1 MITPRAKEILGKVAD
16 VIKAQPD
23 IQFMVEGH
31 TDNKPIS
38 TAHIKDNWDLSV
50 LRATAVVRT
59 LQQSYGIDPARMLAA
74 GRSEYI
80 SIADNTKAEGRSMNR
95 RTRIV
100 VLPQLDQFFKL
111 LESKN

>member
-1 MITPRAKEILGKVAD
+1 MFISLSDKMLFRSGSYVITPRAKEILGKVAD

-59 LQQSYGIDPARMLAA
+59 L
-74 GRSEYI
+74 
-80 SIADNTKAEGRSMNR
+80 
-95 RTRIV
+95 
-100 VLPQLDQFFKL
+100 
-111 LESKN
+111 